1 VRRNKNAAN
10 QPGSNRGKNMALEIF
25 ISHKMPTDTPV
36 AEEIGSRLSLYAGNE
51 VKVTH
56 AGQFAYGVN
65 WRKSIEEA
73 INKTD
78 GLFFSVQT
86 RTKIGRS
93 ACMSADYFS
102 RECKLVSK
110 TSVS

>member
-1 VRRNKNAAN
+1 
-10 QPGSNRGKNMALEIF
+10 MALEIF

-78 GLFFSVQT
+78 W
-86 RTKIGRS
+86 RS
-93 ACMSADYFS
+93 ACMSADSFS
-102 RECKLVSK
+102 RGCKLA
-110 TSVS
+110 